1 VTEASENESD
11 AERFAALPAAQR
23 AERLKVE
30 SAEVWA
36 ARELDWAWWQRPNQR
51 PPEGDW
57 TIWLVM
63 AGRGFG
69 KTRMGAEWVRAM
81 AQSQAGLRIALVG
94 ATLAEVR
101 SVMVEGE
108 CGLLALAPDAA
119 RPLFE
124 PSLKRLTWPNG
135 TIAELYSAAEPD
147 SLRGGQHH
155 YAWADEVSKWQS
167 GEAAWHNLMLGL
179 RLGAHPRLIATTTP
193 RPVPLIRRL
202 VKQKDVARSGGA
214 TRDNRVH
221 LPPSYLTAMQTTYGG
236 TRLGRQELEG
246 ELIDDVENPL
256 FSRALIEA
264 SRVEAAPVMRR
275 IVIGVDPPASS
286 GGDACGIIIVGRGVD
301 DRAYVLADC
310 SVSGRSPEGWAR
322 AVAGAAE
329 VWNADRIIAEG
340 NQGGEMVEA
349 TLRAANLAMPIK
361 RVHASIGKVAR
372 AEPVAALFESRRA
385 SFVGAF
391 PELEDEL
398 CGLII
403 GGGYEGPGRSPDRAD
418 ACVWAMTE
426 LMLSTQD
433 RVARVR
439 WV

>member
-1 VTEASENESD
+1 
-11 AERFAALPAAQR
+11 LPAAQR

-69 KTRMGAEWVRAM
+69 KTRMGAEWVRAL

-155 YAWADEVSKWQS
+155 YAWADEVAKWQS

-214 TRDNRVH
+214 TRDNRAH
-221 LPPSYLTAMQTTYGG
+221 LPSSYLTAMQTTYGG

-385 SFVGAF
+385 SLVGAF

-433 RVARVR
+433 RIARVR